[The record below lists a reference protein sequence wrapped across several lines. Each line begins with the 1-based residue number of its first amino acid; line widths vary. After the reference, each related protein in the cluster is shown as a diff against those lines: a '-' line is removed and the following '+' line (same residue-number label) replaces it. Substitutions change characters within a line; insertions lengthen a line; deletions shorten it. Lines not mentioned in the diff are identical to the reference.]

1 MKEKTRQLLDD
12 LLDTLG
18 MGESTNSEER
28 HCTLLFDEKLVVN
41 LEVREEE
48 SRLFFSVLIG
58 SLPMPLSAEL
68 MKQLLVLNLDL
79 ARYNRM
85 SLGLEQHSGQLV
97 LCHDVNT
104 WHASLSNVEEALAQ
118 LLNQAEQCQNLL
130 H

>member
-18 MGESTNSEER
+18 MGESTSTEER

>member
-18 MGESTNSEER
+18 MGEVTSTEER

-48 SRLFFSVLIG
+48 SRLFLSVLIG
-58 SLPMPLSAEL
+58 SLPMPFSAEL

-85 SLGLEQHSGQLV
+85 SLGLERHSGQLL

>member
-58 SLPMPLSAEL
+58 SHPMPLSAEL

>member
-41 LEVREEE
+41 LEIREEE

>member
-18 MGESTNSEER
+18 MGESTNTEER